1 MKYMDAPLREQYQ
14 EHHYADVTLKQNVVA
29 ALTQYRVIGGNL
41 KRLIK
46 NGTFYTCR
54 LFAKLNFSMY

>member
-1 MKYMDAPLREQYQ
+1 MGASLREQYQ
-14 EHHYADVTLKQNVVA
+14 EHHYTVVTLEQNIVA
-29 ALTQYRVIGGNL
+29 ALTQHRVTDDNL

-46 NGTFYTCR
+46 NGTFYTYR